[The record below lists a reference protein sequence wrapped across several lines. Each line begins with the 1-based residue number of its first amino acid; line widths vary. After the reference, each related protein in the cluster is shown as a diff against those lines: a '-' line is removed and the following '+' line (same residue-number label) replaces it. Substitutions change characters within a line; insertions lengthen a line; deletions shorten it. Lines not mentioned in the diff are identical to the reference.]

1 MIKTFGAQPFAAN
14 GAAARSLG
22 KPSAVYPGAVATD
35 SSLAI
40 AVDRQQTRLALPLNA
55 TDTAMTV
62 VNPSVIVAY
71 CLLTIDAETVKVT
84 SAPAGNVVPISRGFD
99 GTTPALHLASAT
111 VSGFIDAYHHNAL
124 VAEIEA
130 IETALGPN
138 LSRVPTTAFTV
149 SSPYNFAPLTP
160 GGALTPGTNVITL
173 APVPAG
179 VNGTDKSHYLWIDQ
193 GTGTPEAVPITG
205 GTAVAGAPSGT
216 LFFTCANAH
225 TGAWR
230 ISSATSGIQ
239 EAVQSLDTGGN
250 GGTVL
255 IPAANWPTH
264 APITIDARCISLQGS
279 GMGASIITADLS
291 VCPAIQIGTG
301 NRGVPTYNGITNL
314 TVTRAAGTIPTNCIG
329 VLWLFYNMGYTQN
342 VEYSRHYVG
351 EKATH
356 TGGSITIGL
365 LSDGCRM
372 WGNTYANIWCEH
384 VAGVKY
390 SRLYMGSAVETQAGQ
405 TAPTYGAV
413 ISADA
418 NDIKF
423 NECDWLSPVTAPA
436 TAMQW
441 GVLFTAMPPG
451 TGMFIF
457 NDCNWENIAQGIVK
471 SDATCTN
478 LRWLEFNAGRCGN
491 AVNTYFTRFDP
502 ATAVSQFNMHN
513 MNISNKIEAAN
524 VKWSKITG
532 CFIGGTMT
540 ITGGDILVANN
551 IFTAQPVFTGNF
563 TCLNLGPNS
572 YVFDGANALE
582 PTLAGATGLIYVNDN
597 NSADTSSLFRILDG
611 HPEGITVGVA
621 GSSLTPS
628 DTFCA
633 VITIGTVTTIPLPY
647 PNFSGIIYLAI
658 TQNVTFATGGNI
670 AAGLSATPGQLVTAA
685 YSKTQAKWYLK

>member
-1 MIKTFGAQPFAAN
+1 MLRDGKPSLYPKADAIDLHPQALLQLLVSDDDGLYLAGAASARTLEVWIYATVPPFAALDSVIDLPFGYEAGLRWNLAVNLAPEYGRPIDQVGSRERAELQGFAGAIERRQPDEIPGAGGAAGGDLVIKTFGAQPFAAN
-14 GAAARSLG
+14 GAATCLARQAVRSL
-22 KPSAVYPGAVATD
+22 PGAVATD

-130 IETALGPN
+130 IETVSGRTCRA
-138 LSRVPTTAFTV
+138 SRRLPLPFR
-149 SSPYNFAPLTP
+149 SPANFAPLTP

-478 LRWLEFNAGRCGN
+478 LRWLEFNA
-491 AVNTYFTRFDP
+491 
-502 ATAVSQFNMHN
+502 
-513 MNISNKIEAAN
+513 
-524 VKWSKITG
+524 
-532 CFIGGTMT
+532 
-540 ITGGDILVANN
+540 
-551 IFTAQPVFTGNF
+551 
-563 TCLNLGPNS
+563 
-572 YVFDGANALE
+572 DGAAM
-582 PTLAGATGLIYVNDN
+582 
-597 NSADTSSLFRILDG
+597 R
-611 HPEGITVGVA
+611 
-621 GSSLTPS
+621 
-628 DTFCA
+628 
-633 VITIGTVTTIPLPY
+633 
-647 PNFSGIIYLAI
+647 
-658 TQNVTFATGGNI
+658 
-670 AAGLSATPGQLVTAA
+670 
-685 YSKTQAKWYLK
+685 